1 PLDARNSLKW
11 TMNANFVPFKRGV
24 WPQKLL
30 LMLWVKNG
38 SVMWS
43 KSLVGTTNK
52 VSHESGCL
60 HGRVHLLLRGSPVT
74 DQGRLEKE
82 SANLFRVALWTPV
95 QSLTLLHLVDSGP
108 KSLKF
113 ANFSISLEKIMST
126 SVLKAAE
133 YAKLL
138 AKGMKEAKEKCQEET
153 TKRGRLSS
161 LKDSTSESS
170 QK

>member
-1 PLDARNSLKW
+1 
-11 TMNANFVPFKRGV
+11 MNANFVPFMRSV

-60 HGRVHLLLRGSPVT
+60 YPWPCPSATKGQSCYRRRKTGEKKDIPEVT
-74 DQGRLEKE
+74 DTTEPRRLGTKIAKIRKLFNLSREDHVHQRVVRKPLNKE
-82 SANLFRVALWTPV
+82 
-95 QSLTLLHLVDSGP
+95 
-108 KSLKF
+108 
-113 ANFSISLEKIMST
+113 
-126 SVLKAAE
+126 E

-138 AKGMKEAKEKCQEET
+138 AKRMKEAKEKCQEET
-153 TKRGRLSS
+153 TKRGRLSP
-161 LKDSTSESS
+161 LKASTSESS